1 MLAHSRACSSCTL
14 LECSR
19 QWQLSFCAGRPL
31 WAWGSLHLEPAA
43 DGELD
48 YVPLWRAPGSKTRT
62 TVSSCSPRQQGSKCH
77 DHLWH
82 LQCICKC
89 AQINV
94 DLLGEVDRDVLGEVN
109 SSITC
114 CRKCSIYSSQPS
126 GMAASIG
133 QSPPAQTNKGSAVGG
148 GAACSLSDTKADFLS
163 VGLPEHLTATVTQR
177 PFKTFSCSQIL
188 IKH

>member
-94 DLLGEVDRDVLGEVN
+94 DLLGEADRDVLGEVN

-126 GMAASIG
+126 GRQLLLVSLH
-133 QSPPAQTNKGSAVGG
+133 QPKQTKEVQWEEEQHAHSQ
-148 GAACSLSDTKADFLS
+148 
-163 VGLPEHLTATVTQR
+163 TQ
-177 PFKTFSCSQIL
+177 KQISWV
-188 IKH
+188 